1 MHGHISIIQE
11 ILIYFVPVL
20 IAITFH
26 EVAHGY
32 VAYILGDPTAKRA
45 GRLSLNPIK
54 HLDPIG
60 AIALLIVKVG
70 WAKPVPINPIYF
82 KKPRRDLFLVSFAGP
97 FSNFLLAVL
106 FSFIIKVILY
116 FFGGVSSGFYVRFF
130 SVLIDILSAGVIVNI
145 GLGLFNLIPIPPLD
159 GSNMVMSILP
169 KEMAISFGKI
179 GKYGII
185 IIFILFLTGLVQK
198 AILPMLYFLVSILL
212 PG

>member
-1 MHGHISIIQE
+1 MHSELSIIQE

-32 VAYILGDPTAKRA
+32 TAYVLGDPTAKRA

-70 WAKPVPINPIYF
+70 WAKPVPINPLYF

-97 FSNFLLAVL
+97 FSNFLLAIVFSIIIKGILFVFGGIHDPGYVHL
-106 FSFIIKVILY
+106 FSI
-116 FFGGVSSGFYVRFF
+116 
-130 SVLIDILSAGVIVNI
+130 LIDILSAGVIVNI
-145 GLGLFNLIPIPPLD
+145 GLGIFNLIPIPPLD
-159 GSNMVMSILP
+159 GSNMVIAVLP
-169 KEMAISFGKI
+169 RDMAISYGKI
-179 GKYGII
+179 GRYGII
-185 IIFILFLTGLVQK
+185 IIFILFLTGIVQK
-198 AILPMLYFLVSILL
+198 AILPILYFLVSILL

>member
-1 MHGHISIIQE
+1 MHSELSIIQE

-32 VAYILGDPTAKRA
+32 TAYVLGDPTAKRA

-70 WAKPVPINPIYF
+70 WAKPVPINPLYF

-97 FSNFLLAVL
+97 FSNFLLAIV
-106 FSFIIKVILY
+106 FSIIIKGIL
-116 FFGGVSSGFYVRFF
+116 FVFGGIHDPGYVHLFF
-130 SVLIDILSAGVIVNI
+130 
-145 GLGLFNLIPIPPLD
+145 LF
-159 GSNMVMSILP
+159 
-169 KEMAISFGKI
+169 
-179 GKYGII
+179 
-185 IIFILFLTGLVQK
+185 
-198 AILPMLYFLVSILL
+198 
-212 PG
+212 